1 MEMTSMIG
9 VESHIAYFFFAFAS
23 VFIIV
28 NPVEAT
34 IVFISLT
41 PEASAGER
49 ARISLRAASVAFFI
63 AILFALTGDLVLRF
77 FGTTIDALR
86 VAGGILLFIM
96 AIDMLKARPKRK
108 VTEAELADAGDR
120 EDVSIFPLATPLLT
134 GPGAITTVIVLMG
147 TAPGP
152 AEKAVFLAITA
163 TFAATYLILRSSE
176 YVGQILGLTGIL
188 VMTRIMGL
196 MLGAIAVNFVAFG
209 AWNIYAGLAGIS

>member
-1 MEMTSMIG
+1 M
-9 VESHIAYFFFAFAS
+9 VEAAGYLAYFFYAFAS

-34 IVFISLT
+34 MVFISLT
-41 PEASAGER
+41 PGASARER
-49 ARISLRAASVAFFI
+49 ARISLRAATVAYLV
-63 AILFALTGDLVLRF
+63 ALLFALTGDMVLRF
-77 FGTTIDALR
+77 FGTSVDALR

-96 AIDMLKARPKRK
+96 AMDMLKAKPRRK
-108 VTEAELADAGDR
+108 VTDAEMADATDR

-147 TAPGP
+147 TAAGP
-152 AEKAVFLAITA
+152 LEKGVVLLALTA
-163 TFAATYLILRSSE
+163 TFAAAYLILRSSE
-176 YVGQILGLTGIL
+176 YVSRILGVTGIL

-196 MLGAIAVNFVAFG
+196 MLGAIAVNFVAIG

>member
-1 MEMTSMIG
+1 MIG
-9 VESHIAYFFFAFAS
+9 VESHLAYFFFAFAS

-152 AEKAVFLAITA
+152 AEKVAVFLAITA

-196 MLGAIAVNFVAFG
+196 MLGAIAVNFVASG

>member
-1 MEMTSMIG
+1 M
-9 VESHIAYFFFAFAS
+9 VEFAGNFAYFFYALAS

-34 IVFISLT
+34 MVFISLT

-49 ARISLRAASVAFFI
+49 ARISLRAASVAYVI
-63 AILFALTGDLVLRF
+63 ALLFALSGDHVLRF
-77 FGTTIDALR
+77 FGATVDSLR

-96 AIDMLKARPKRK
+96 AIEMLKAKPRRK
-108 VTEAELADAGDR
+108 VTEAELADASDR
-120 EDVSIFPLATPLLT
+120 EDVSVFPLATPLLT

-147 TAPGP
+147 TASGP
-152 AEKAVFLAITA
+152 AEKGAVLLAFTA

-176 YVGQILGLTGIL
+176 YVDRILGLTGIM

-196 MLGAIAVNFVAFG
+196 LLGAIAVNFVAFG
-209 AWNIYAGLAGIS
+209 AWNIYAGMAGLS

>member
-1 MEMTSMIG
+1 ME
-9 VESHIAYFFFAFAS
+9 VESHLAYFFFAFAS

-41 PEASAGER
+41 PEADSEER
-49 ARISLRAASVAFFI
+49 ARISLRAASVALFI
-63 AILFALTGDLVLRF
+63 ALLFALTGDLVLRF

-96 AIDMLKARPKRK
+96 AMDMLKARPRRK
-108 VTEAELADAGDR
+108 VTDAEMADAGDR
-120 EDVSIFPLATPLLT
+120 EDVSVFPLATPLLT

-152 AEKAVFLAITA
+152 AEKGAVFLAITS
-163 TFAATYLILRSSE
+163 TFIATYLILRSSE

-196 MLGAIAVNFVAFG
+196 LLGAIAVNFVAVG
-209 AWNIYAGLAGIS
+209 AWKIYAGLAGIS

>member
-1 MEMTSMIG
+1 M
-9 VESHIAYFFFAFAS
+9 VESAGYLAYFFYAFAS

-34 IVFISLT
+34 MVFISLT
-41 PEASAGER
+41 PGASVRER
-49 ARISLRAASVAFFI
+49 ARLSFRAASVAYLV
-63 AILFALTGDLVLRF
+63 ALLFALTGDMVLRF
-77 FGTTIDALR
+77 FGTNVDSLR

-96 AIDMLKARPKRK
+96 AMDMLKAKPRRK
-108 VTEAELADAGDR
+108 VTDAEMADATDR

-147 TAPGP
+147 TAAGP
-152 AEKAVFLAITA
+152 LEKGVVLLALTA
-163 TFAATYLILRSSE
+163 TFAAAYLILRSSE
-176 YVGQILGLTGIL
+176 YVSRMLGVTGIL

-196 MLGAIAVNFVAFG
+196 MLGAIAVNFVAIG